1 MKPRNIR
8 NAYIAL
14 GLLLGLI
21 SIGTGGYILIEGMT
35 FTEGFYMTIITVGTV
50 GFREVRE
57 LSATGMYFTAFLIIV
72 SFGIFGYAVTTL
84 IQYVSD
90 GTFRKIYTFRR
101 VKRKIQH
108 LKNHVVVCGYG
119 RNGRQA
125 VTELLEHNVPII
137 IVESNEQIME
147 NVQANPN
154 LFYVQGDATR
164 DEVLNNCHLSSAK
177 ALITTLPVD
186 AHNLF
191 VVLTA
196 REINPK
202 MAIISRASDEHSD
215 VKLKRAGATNV
226 IMPDRIGGQRMAKM
240 VVQPDIVEFLEFM
253 MLQSMESVALEEVFC
268 TEISDRFNGVPLRE
282 FDRQNDSGANI
293 IGMKRSD
300 KSIVINPL
308 PELILTPQDK
318 IFALGTRTQVQR
330 LRVLLNSGDYGG
342 GY

>member
-1 MKPRNIR
+1 MAGTAARLFLNCLSTMCR
-8 NAYIAL
+8 
-14 GLLLGLI
+14 LLWWK
-21 SIGTGGYILIEGMT
+21 
-35 FTEGFYMTIITVGTV
+35 
-50 GFREVRE
+50 
-57 LSATGMYFTAFLIIV
+57 ATNR
-72 SFGIFGYAVTTL
+72 SW
-84 IQYVSD
+84 
-90 GTFRKIYTFRR
+90 KIW
-101 VKRKIQH
+101 K
-108 LKNHVVVCGYG
+108 
-119 RNGRQA
+119 
-125 VTELLEHNVPII
+125 
-137 IVESNEQIME
+137 QI
-147 NVQANPN
+147 PN
-154 LFYVQGDATR
+154 LWYLQGDATH
-164 DEVLNNCHLSSAK
+164 DEVLNNCHLPTAK

-253 MLQSMESVALEEVFC
+253 MLQSMESVALEEIFC
-268 TEISDRFNGVPLRE
+268 SEISERFNGIPLRE

-318 IFALGTRTQVQR
+318 IFALGTRTPDSASAD
-330 LRVLLNSGDYGG
+330 LA
-342 GY
+342 

>member
-1 MKPRNIR
+1 MKPKKIR

-14 GLLLGLI
+14 GLVLGIVTL
-21 SIGTGGYILIEGMT
+21 GTAGFMLIEAMS
-35 FTEGFYMTIITVGTV
+35 FTEAFYMTIITIGTV
-50 GFREVRE
+50 GFREVKP
-57 LSATGMYFTAFLIIV
+57 LSGAGMYFTAFLIV
-72 SFGIFGYAVTTL
+72 FSFGIFGYAVTTI
-84 IQYVSD
+84 IQYVAD
-90 GTFRKIYTFRR
+90 GTFRKIYIDRR
-101 VKRKIQH
+101 VKRKIEH

-137 IVESNEQIME
+137 VVESNEQIMSG
-147 NVQANPN
+147 VQANPN
-154 LFYVQGDATR
+154 LLYLQGDATH
-164 DEVLNNCHLSSAK
+164 DEVLNNCHLATAK

-318 IFALGTRTQVQR
+318 IFALGTRNQIQR
-330 LRVLLNSGDYGG
+330 LRVLLNSGN
-342 GY
+342 

>member
-1 MKPRNIR
+1 MKRKKIS
-8 NAYIAL
+8 NAFIAII
-14 GLLLGLI
+14 LL
-21 SIGTGGYILIEGMT
+21 TGVMAAGVTGYMVIERMT
-35 FTEGFYMTIITVGTV
+35 FTQAFYMTVITIATV
-50 GFREVRE
+50 GFREVKP
-57 LSATGMYFTAFLIIV
+57 LSPAGMYFTAFLIV
-72 SFGIFGYAVTTL
+72 FSFGIFGYAVTTL
-84 IQYVSD
+84 IQYMVD
-90 GTFRKIYTFRR
+90 GTFRSLYISRK
-101 VKRKIQH
+101 VKRKIDR

-125 VTELLEHNVPII
+125 VTELLQHDVPIVVI
-137 IVESNEQIME
+137 ESSEQVME
-147 NVQANPN
+147 SIRENPR
-154 LFYVQGDATR
+154 LLYIQGDATH
-164 DEVLNNCHLSSAK
+164 DEVLNSCHLQTAK

-196 REINPK
+196 REINPA
-202 MAIISRASDEHSD
+202 MSIISRASDEHSD

-268 TEISDRFNGVPLRE
+268 EQIADRFNGIPLRE
-282 FDRQNDSGANI
+282 FERVNDSGANI

-308 PELILTPQDK
+308 PELIITPQDR
-318 IFALGTRTQVQR
+318 IFALGTRTQILR
-330 LRVLLNSGDYGG
+330 LRKLLYEGN
-342 GY
+342 

>member
-1 MKPRNIR
+1 MKAGNIR
-8 NAYIAL
+8 SAYIAL
-14 GLLLGLI
+14 GLLLGLVTA
-21 SIGTGGYILIEGMT
+21 GTGGFMLIEHMT
-35 FTEGFYMTIITVGTV
+35 FTEGFYMTIITIGTV
-50 GFREVRE
+50 GFREVRQ
-57 LSATGMYFTAFLIIV
+57 LSGTGMYFTAFLIIV

-84 IQYVSD
+84 IQYVAD
-90 GTFRKIYTFRR
+90 GTFRKIYTDRR
-101 VKRKIQH
+101 VKRKIEH

-125 VTELLEHNVPII
+125 VAELLAHNVPII
-137 IVESNEQIME
+137 IVESNEQIRE
-147 NVQANPN
+147 NVGANPN
-154 LFYVQGDATR
+154 LWFLHGDATH
-164 DEVLNNCHLSSAK
+164 DEVLNNCHLATAK

-268 TEISDRFNGVPLRE
+268 SEISERFNGVPLRE
-282 FDRQNDSGANI
+282 FDRENDSGANI

-300 KSIVINPL
+300 RSIIINPL

-318 IFALGTRTQVQR
+318 IFALGTRNQIQR
-330 LRVLLNSGDYGG
+330 LRILLNSGN
-342 GY
+342 

>member
-1 MKPRNIR
+1 MKRKNIS
-8 NAYIAL
+8 NVYIAL
-14 GLLLGLI
+14 GLLLGI
-21 SIGTGGYILIEGMT
+21 IVIGVTGYIFIEDMT
-35 FTEGFYMTIITVGTV
+35 FTQAFYMTIITIGTV
-50 GFREVRE
+50 GFREVKP
-57 LSATGMYFTAFLIIV
+57 LSDLGMYFTSFLIIF
-72 SFGIFGYAVTTL
+72 SIGIFGYAVTTL
-84 IQYVSD
+84 IQYVAD
-90 GTFRKIYTFRR
+90 GTFRNIYIHKK
-101 VKRKIQH
+101 VKRKIEH

-125 VTELLEHNVPII
+125 VSELLQHNVPVVVI
-137 IVESNEQIME
+137 ESNEQIME
-147 NVQANPN
+147 DAEETPN
-154 LFYVQGDATR
+154 LLYLQGDATH
-164 DEVLNNCHLSSAK
+164 DDILNNCHLKSAK

-196 REINPK
+196 REINPR

-253 MLQSMESVALEEVFC
+253 MLQSMESVALEEIFC
-268 TEISDRFNGVPLRE
+268 TDISDRFNGIPLRE

-318 IFALGTRTQVQR
+318 IFALGTRQQVQR
-330 LRVLLNSGDYGG
+330 LRNLLNAGN
-342 GY
+342 

>member
-1 MKPRNIR
+1 MKRKKKIS

-14 GLLLGLI
+14 GLLLGVMA
-21 SIGTGGYILIEGMT
+21 TGVTGYMLIERMS
-35 FTEGFYMTIITVGTV
+35 FTQAFYMTIITVATV
-50 GFREVRE
+50 GFREVTP
-57 LSATGMYFTAFLIIV
+57 LSAFGMYFTAFLIIF
-72 SFGIFGYAVTTL
+72 SFGIFGYAVTT
-84 IQYVSD
+84 IIHYVVD
-90 GTFRKIYTFRR
+90 GTLRNIYIDRR
-101 VKRKIQH
+101 VKRKIEH

-125 VTELLEHNVPII
+125 VSELLQHDVPIVVI
-137 IVESNEQIME
+137 ESNELVME
-147 NVQANPN
+147 NVRENSR
-154 LFYVQGDATR
+154 LLYLQGDATH
-164 DEVLNNCHLSSAK
+164 DDVLNSCHLQTAK

-202 MAIISRASDEHSD
+202 LAIISRASDEHSD

-253 MLQSMESVALEEVFC
+253 MLQSMESVALEEIFC
-268 TEISDRFNGVPLRE
+268 EDIADRFNGIPLRE
-282 FDRQNDSGANI
+282 FDRHNDSGANI

-300 KSIVINPL
+300 QSIVINPL

-318 IFALGTRTQVQR
+318 IFALGTRNQIQR
-330 LRVLLNSGDYGG
+330 FRKLLYEGM
-342 GY
+342 